1 MKLKPLALAIGVVGA
16 PLLASAS
23 TVTVTPL
30 GVTTEALQMTGGAQA
45 PAATLELGAQ
55 YAAGDLITLTYSS
68 PPKAA
73 ATGTTAFSF
82 PATIAIDMGTRFDN
96 TAAGTTRTDAT
107 ATNGAAAL
115 FDSGDNF
122 VSYRVTTAPSGGIDT
137 TTGTQPDFGSIT
149 LSRPV
154 FQAAAFGTSDV
165 TVTASSAT
173 SQGVAFDAGTATTLV
188 DQAGGQFSYTIS
200 GLSQVIDV
208 ESDRELFIDGTTTNT
223 ASAVAITFQVDTDG
237 GTSAPTLLA
246 TDGTIAA
253 TLTGDFSWLDVS
265 TATGIQAIGTS
276 ARITSGTATISSV
289 SATSMA
295 LVLPAGNT
303 NQVLTLSN
311 NAGDAIPTQSI
322 TASLAKTFSNG
333 GTVTGTSSFS
343 ATGAYTLNGS
353 TVTVYAVPT
362 SASVSNFIWMSNT
375 GAVDGDVT
383 IVVNDG
389 GTATDLGV
397 VATSEAGSELDITA
411 ALNAALEAQGVTL
424 SGGRVHLDI
433 ITTVPSADIAVS
445 AAYRVGDDRVNLL
458 TSLETDHD

>member
-16 PLLASAS
+16 PLIASAS
-23 TVTVTPL
+23 TVTVTAL
-30 GVTTEALQMTGGAQA
+30 GVTTEALEMTGGAQA

-122 VSYRVTTAPSGGIDT
+122 VSYRVTTAPSGGIDA
-137 TTGTQPDFGSIT
+137 TTGTQPDFGSIS

-154 FQAAAFGTSDV
+154 FQAAGFGTSDV

-188 DQAGGQFSYTIS
+188 DQAGGQFSYTIA

-208 ESDRELFIDGTTTNT
+208 ESDRELFLSGANT
-223 ASAVAITFQVDTDG
+223 VSTVAITITADTDG

-265 TATGIQAIGTS
+265 TVTGIQAIGTS

-303 NQVLTLSN
+303 AQVLTLSN
-311 NAGDAIPTQSI
+311 NAGVAIPTQSI
-322 TASLAKTFSNG
+322 TASLAKTYSNG

-343 ATGAYTLNGS
+343 GTGAYTLNGS

-362 SASVSNFIWMSNT
+362 SSSVSNFIWMSNT
-375 GAVDGDVT
+375 GAVDGDVS

-397 VATSEAGSELDITA
+397 VATSEAGAELDITA

-433 ITTVPSADIAVS
+433 VTTVPSADIAVS

>member
-1 MKLKPLALAIGVVGA
+1 MKLKPLAIAIGVVGA

-23 TVTVTPL
+23 TVTVTAL
-30 GVTTEALQMTGGAQA
+30 GVTTEALEMTGGAQA
-45 PAATLELGAQ
+45 PAGTLELGAQ

-82 PATIAIDMGTRFDN
+82 PATIAIVQSTRFTDTAGAN
-96 TAAGTTRTDAT
+96 TDVT

-122 VSYRVTTAPSGGIDT
+122 VSYRVTTAPSGGIDS
-137 TTGTQPDFGSIT
+137 TTGTQPDFGTVT
-149 LSRPV
+149 LARPV

-165 TVTASSAT
+165 TLTASSAT

-188 DQAGGQFSYTIS
+188 DQAGGQFSYTVS

-208 ESDRELFIDGTTTNT
+208 ESDRELFLSGTNT
-223 ASAVAITFQVDTDG
+223 VSTVAITITADTDG

-276 ARITSGTATISSV
+276 AQITSGTATISSV

-303 NQVLTLSN
+303 AQVLTLSN
-311 NAGDAIPTQSI
+311 NAGVAIPTQSI
-322 TASLAKTFSNG
+322 TASLAKTYSNG

-362 SASVSNFIWMSNT
+362 SSSVNNFIWMTNT

-433 ITTVPSADIAVS
+433 VTTVPSADIAVS